1 MLNGLDP
8 ILIFQFKKLLP
19 DLLDLGTTKPKIPVV
34 ASEGVSTFP
43 LPFIPI
49 YLSEKLTGLYIDTEN
64 KSIEIDSQ
72 AETLSN
78 GDAENINQRG
88 HQLDRE
94 DRDARGSRL
103 DRDLAALG
111 SHRSRLPEGHVE
123 GVLDHLPARRGD
135 GVQRLLA
142 FLLDRSEFHERPL
155 QGQPRADQAV
165 GAEAPDPDRGQGP
178 RHDFGGTMIAEFE
191 SFDWYLIVN
200 KTEFE
205 PTIFPLER

>member
-88 HQLDRE
+88 ISSTVKIEMLAV
-94 DRDARGSRL
+94 RDSIGISLLSALTDLVFPKVTSKEYSITYLHGAVTVFNGYLHSFSIDQNSTNDLYKVSLELIKPSALKLPIPIVGKVLGTTLGAR
-103 DRDLAALG
+103 
-111 SHRSRLPEGHVE
+111 
-123 GVLDHLPARRGD
+123 
-135 GVQRLLA
+135 
-142 FLLDRSEFHERPL
+142 
-155 QGQPRADQAV
+155 
-165 GAEAPDPDRGQGP
+165 
-178 RHDFGGTMIAEFE
+178 
-191 SFDWYLIVN
+191 
-200 KTEFE
+200 
-205 PTIFPLER
+205 